1 MCNYFIE
8 ITLILKTIFVYQFKM
23 SINEFFK
30 KNRFRVPKHY
40 LPPTQN
46 KRQDKI
52 DEYLLIFLFL
62 FLIERRMNKRS
73 NN

>member
-23 SINEFFK
+23 SINEFFQK
-30 KNRFRVPKHY
+30 IDLGFKHY

-46 KRQDKI
+46 NRQDKI
-52 DEYLLIFLFL
+52 DEYLLFFLFL
-62 FLIERRMNKRS
+62 F
-73 NN
+73 